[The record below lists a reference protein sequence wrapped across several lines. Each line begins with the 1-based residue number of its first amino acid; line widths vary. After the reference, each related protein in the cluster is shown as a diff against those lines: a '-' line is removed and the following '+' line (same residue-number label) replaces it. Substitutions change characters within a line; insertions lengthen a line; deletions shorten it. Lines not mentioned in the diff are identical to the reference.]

1 MILGTKA
8 DTLIN
13 STGKIKEFIIP
24 KSYVFTVS
32 DWQNNSKS
40 IEKIIK
46 TKFKRK
52 KIILRSSTTFED
64 TNFLSAAGSFDSIL
78 NINSDK
84 EKEIKQ
90 SIGKVINSYK
100 KKIKKISNQ
109 QILVQEMII
118 DIKMSG
124 VIFTGDS
131 LGYRNY
137 YTINYDD
144 VTGRS
149 DTVTS
154 GNSVYS
160 NKTLYIYKTKKNF

>member
-8 DTLIN
+8 DTLLN
-13 STGKIKEFIIP
+13 STDKIKEFVIP

-32 DWQNNSKS
+32 DWLNNSNS

-46 TKFKRK
+46 TKFKKK

-64 TNFLSAAGSFDSIL
+64 TNLLSSAGAFDSIL
-78 NINSDK
+78 NIHSNK
-84 EKEIKQ
+84 EKEVKR
-90 SIGKVINSYK
+90 SIQKVINSYK

-131 LGYRNY
+131 SGYNNY

-144 VTGRS
+144 VTGRT

-160 NKTLYIYKTKKNF
+160 NKTLY